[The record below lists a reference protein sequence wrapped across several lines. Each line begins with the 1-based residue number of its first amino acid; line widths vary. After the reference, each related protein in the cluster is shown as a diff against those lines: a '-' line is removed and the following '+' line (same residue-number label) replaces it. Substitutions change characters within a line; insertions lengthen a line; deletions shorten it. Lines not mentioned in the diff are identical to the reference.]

1 MNLEL
6 DDDLRLL
13 GESLAGWLKQNLP
26 FDRRRTLREPA
37 AQLAFWQELNA
48 ALGLAGAGLPE
59 SWGGFGAG
67 MSAHMVAM
75 EALGAALA
83 PTPYIETAVITGTL
97 LAQLDPAG
105 ELGGA
110 IAAARLL
117 VIPAWEEV
125 QSRGDPLSLRTT
137 ASENGGAW
145 RLSGAK
151 CAVRWGEQADVLL
164 VSAITPQGPGLFRVD
179 PAAGG
184 TARRGVR
191 LIDDHPACELT
202 FTDTPAQPIAI
213 GPGAAKALVA
223 AIDAGT
229 AAVCAEAVGLMRTLL
244 DDTIDY
250 TRQRKQFGQTLASF
264 QALQHRMV
272 DMRILIE
279 QSVAAMLLAVLKAD
293 DPAAVSTAKTTVGEA
308 VRKVGQEA
316 VQLHGAMGLTEELRV
331 GHYFR
336 RTTAIENQFGDA
348 DRHLARYRN
357 LKFA

>member
-6 DDDLRLL
+6 DDDLRML
-13 GESLAGWLKQNLP
+13 GESLAGWLKQHLP
-26 FDRRRTLREPA
+26 FERRATLRDPA
-37 AQLAFWQELNA
+37 DQIAFWHELNA
-48 ALGLAGAGLPE
+48 GLALAGAGLPE

-67 MSAHMVAM
+67 MPAHMVVM
-75 EALGAALA
+75 ETLGAALA
-83 PTPYIETAVITGTL
+83 PTPYAEAAVIAGTL
-97 LAQLDPAG
+97 LARLDPEG
-105 ELGGA
+105 LLGGA
-110 IAAARLL
+110 IAAGTAL
-117 VIPAWEEV
+117 VIPAWEEP

-137 ASENGGAW
+137 ARESSDGW
-145 RLSGAK
+145 RLTGAK
-151 CAVRWGEQADVLL
+151 CAVRWGAAADVLL
-164 VSAITPQGPGLFRVD
+164 VSAATPQGPGLFRVD
-179 PAAGG
+179 PAASGV
-184 TARRGVR
+184 ARRAVR

-202 FTDTPAQPIAI
+202 LDDAAAQAIAI
-213 GPGAAKALVA
+213 GAPAGAALVA

-229 AAVCAEAVGLMRTLL
+229 AAICAEGVGLMRTLL

-250 TRQRKQFGQTLASF
+250 TRQRKQFGQALASF

-279 QSVAAMLLAVLKAD
+279 QSAAAALLAGLKAD

-348 DRHLARYRN
+348 DRHLARYRK
-357 LKFA
+357 LKLG

>member
-6 DDDLRLL
+6 DEDLRLL

-26 FDRRRTLREPA
+26 FDRRRNLRAPD

-48 ALGLAGAGLPE
+48 ALGLAGAGLLE
-59 SWGGFGAG
+59 NWGGFGAG
-67 MSAHMVAM
+67 MPAHMVAM

-83 PTPYIETAVITGTL
+83 PTPYVETAVIAGTL
-97 LAQLDPAG
+97 LARLDPAS

-110 IAAARLL
+110 IVSFSQL

-125 QSRGDPLSLRTT
+125 QSRGDPMSLRTT
-137 ASENGGAW
+137 ATQAGDSW

-151 CAVRWGEQADVLL
+151 CAVRWGAEADVLL
-164 VSAITPQGPGLFRVD
+164 VSAMTPQGPGLFRLD
-179 PAAGG
+179 PAAAGV
-184 TARRGVR
+184 TRRGVR
-191 LIDDHPACELT
+191 LIDDHPACELKLA
-202 FTDTPAQPIAI
+202 DAPAQAIAI
-213 GPGAAKALVA
+213 GQAVADALVA

-229 AAVCAEAVGLMRTLL
+229 AAVCAEGVGLMRTLL

-279 QSVAAMLLAVLKAD
+279 QSAAAMLLAVLKVD
-293 DPAAVSTAKTTVGEA
+293 DQSAVSTAKTTVSEA
-308 VRKVGQEA
+308 VRKIGQEA

-348 DRHLARYRN
+348 DRHVARYRN